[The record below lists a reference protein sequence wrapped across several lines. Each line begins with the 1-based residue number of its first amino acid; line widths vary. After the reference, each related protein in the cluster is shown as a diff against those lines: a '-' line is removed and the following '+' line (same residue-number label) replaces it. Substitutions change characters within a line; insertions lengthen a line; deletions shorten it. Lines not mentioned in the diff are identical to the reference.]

1 MTPTDKELEDANTKT
16 LVPKRRLGATGQLV
30 SLLGLGLVKIG
41 RNEGV
46 KYPAS
51 FELPTDDQVVELL
64 REAHRLG
71 ITLLDTAPAYGSSE
85 QRLGQALQ
93 ELPELNHDCVISS
106 KVGERFVNGKSTF
119 DFSESAI
126 KRSVEQ
132 TLKHLHRSKLDVVLL
147 HSSGDDE
154 TVLKEHQ
161 PLATLQQLQY
171 EGQIG
176 ACGFS
181 GKTLTGGRLAL
192 ELGAEVLMITLNE
205 EERRELPLLKEAEA
219 CGAGV
224 LIKKPISSGYG
235 APSVL
240 PITAQLSISSLVV
253 GSLSRAHL
261 RENARLLQDS

>member
-1 MTPTDKELEDANTKT
+1 VNNKQAP
-16 LVPKRRLGATGQLV
+16 LVPKRDLGTTGQKV

-41 RNEGV
+41 RNDGV

-51 FELPTDDQVVELL
+51 FELPSDTEVIELL
-64 REAHRLG
+64 REAHQLG

-85 QRLGQALQ
+85 TRLGQALQ
-93 ELPELNHDCVISS
+93 ELPELSRDCVISS
-106 KVGERFVNGKSTF
+106 KVGETFVGGKSTF

-126 KRSVEQ
+126 RRSIEQ
-132 TLKHLHRSKLDVVLL
+132 SLTRLHRSKLDIVFL

-154 TVLKEHQ
+154 TVLTQ
-161 PLATLQQLQY
+161 QRSLATLQQLQH
-171 EGQIG
+171 EGLIG

-181 GKTLTGGRLAL
+181 GKTLKGGRIAL
-192 ELGAEVLMITLNE
+192 ELGAEALMITLNQDE
-205 EERRELPLLKEAEA
+205 QKELPLVQEAKV

-235 APSVL
+235 KPSVL
-240 PITAQLSISSLVV
+240 PVTARHPGVSSLVV
-253 GSLSRAHL
+253 GTLNAAHL